1 MLKAIGCED
10 YIEIYDICSEIPRLT
25 AVFNGI
31 HTFNEI
37 DDYYTFL
44 IQKSGVSITRAE
56 ARKLFMRCYFERS
69 DKVAWRNFIN
79 SKDFKEFP
87 ICKNDVLSFF
97 EATKWE
103 LKPLGNFIFILT
115 SYIEQA
121 VLHEFREFK
130 MLNVYDGFYSNYRLG
145 GKIER
150 FLNENCGKLLNK
162 FGGIDK
168 GKINQD
174 HDLGYINQDHDQK
187 IYINNILYP
196 LCDTNLNPSDLE
208 PGLDPVISICD
219 TNLRD
224 SVIPICDT
232 NLEVPNTYNVA
243 RILEVPKQEDML
255 ICGTNLEPRK
265 KAHRIMIETPK
276 QDNLIC
282 GTNLDSP
289 IEKLNQVII
298 KNEKKYHDDQCL
310 DFRQWDKLPPTEK
323 AFYKAVR
330 LSMGVGFIKNAE
342 NS

>member
-37 DDYYTFL
+37 EDYYTFL

-56 ARKLFMRCYFERS
+56 AKKLFMRCYFERS

-121 VLHEFREFK
+121 ILHEFREFK

-145 GKIER
+145 GEIER

-168 GKINQD
+168 GKFSLD
-174 HDLGYINQDHDQK
+174 HNPGYINLDHNLDHDPK
-187 IYINNILYP
+187 NINNIILYP
-196 LCDTNLNPSDLE
+196 LCDTNLTPPDVE
-208 PGLDPVISICD
+208 PGLDPLIPICD

-224 SVIPICDT
+224 PLIPICDT
-232 NLEVPNTYNVA
+232 NLGNPVIP
-243 RILEVPKQEDML
+243 
-255 ICGTNLEPRK
+255 ICDTNLEPRK
-265 KAHRIMIETPK
+265 KAHRIKIEPEK
-276 QDNLIC
+276 EDLLIC
-282 GTNLDSP
+282 GTNSKSP
-289 IEKLNQVII
+289 IAKLNQTIRE
-298 KNEKKYHDDQCL
+298 NEAEYDNDQPL
-310 DFRQWDKLPPTEK
+310 NFKQWEKLPSTEK
-323 AFYKAVR
+323 TFYKPVR
-330 LSMGVGFIKNAE
+330 LFMGLMFIKENAA